1 MMETKY
7 IYLTLAEKVQLCT
20 DEKWYSYK
28 PNAVLQN
35 DIAKLLWDFPIQT
48 DHEIQHN
55 KPDIILHEKT
65 KNTAYI
71 IDIAVPSDYSV
82 VNKRAEK
89 LRNYVDLT
97 VN

>member
-1 MMETKY
+1 MQKNSNF
-7 IYLTLAEKVQLCT
+7 VT

-35 DIAKLLWDFPIQT
+35 DIAKLL
-48 DHEIQHN
+48 QHN

-71 IDIAVPSDYSV
+71 IDIAVPSDYNV
-82 VNKRAEK
+82 VNERAEK
-89 LRNYVDLT
+89 LRNYVDIT